1 MAPSYKKPAP
11 EASATTKLVREL
23 QHFGQDDPAQHQ
35 PDLDN
40 EQEDVAVGRNAASSS
55 SKSPQQR
62 QQPGS
67 ASSSAPTARLD
78 QLSLQDK
85 GKGKAV
91 APAAAKGKDS
101 RKSLKNLL
109 RSTEHTIELAGPDGK
124 VDSRVLTSWKMAD
137 YAYKREPCPFPTRA
151 RGLFT
156 ERVRGGGDG
165 DEDEYRIV
173 ARGYDK
179 FFNIG
184 EVSWTH
190 WNTIAQYSTGPYELT
205 TKSNG
210 CIILIAALDAQH
222 LVVTSKHS
230 IGNNVNAN
238 TEGGVSHSQRG
249 EYWLDKHVERVGRTK
264 EDLAK
269 ELFERNLTAVAELCD
284 DEFEEHVLPYPE
296 DQTGLHLHGLNV
308 NEPVLNTL
316 PSAEVASFAR
326 AWGMIATSYSVF
338 PSVPAVQTYCER
350 VQADGGVEGPD
361 GKVSPVEG
369 FVVRGHRK
377 GGAPG
382 EAFFWKVKY
391 DEPYLMYREWREL
404 TRKLLAAYP
413 NLETVNPAK
422 IRNDDSRLYLW
433 WVAREIGRDVKAFD
447 SWQHG
452 KGIIKTREAFLS
464 WSETPE
470 ANVARRELGV
480 KVAVSEEERRN
491 RKFDKTLIVPVA
503 IQGCGKTALGL
514 ELSHLFGW
522 GHVQSDDFLQKKPAP
537 HFLRAVKDKL
547 SKHDVVYAD
556 KNNHI
561 VKHREDLIQLAASL
575 DPQHKVRL
583 VALVWPTNSTSLP
596 RDKFHSLCA
605 SRIVER
611 GQNHQTLRA
620 GDEHE
625 DVIWKFLGQHEPF
638 DDAAN
643 VADSKFDEVVEMK
656 AEWAQDE
663 ALERAV
669 EALAKIDGVLPAD
682 TQAPLPKVKVD
693 EAVAFAKSWTTT
705 IRKETPPA
713 AAQKPRAKAT
723 AARYY
728 GIAADVDLAEIVE
741 AHLPAA
747 AKSDPNGLWPALVKA
762 LRVERKPHVTLVH
775 RNELEHADEA
785 VRAEKT
791 ALWDRYEAL
800 VEAAVK
806 NPDAVAGLDVELT
819 LGPRLVWDSR
829 AMAVEVSG
837 LVSTAPPSP
846 SSSSAGTGRPEV
858 ELPDHKSA
866 HITVGTRSSD
876 IRPVEGKFLMQAAAQ
891 GATTTKDGGEIL
903 EVRIGEV
910 KVPGRLAGLS

>member
-11 EASATTKLVREL
+11 EPSATTKLVREL
-23 QHFGQDDPAQHQ
+23 QHFGQDDPAQRQ

-55 SKSPQQR
+55 SKGPQQ
-62 QQPGS
+62 QHSS
-67 ASSSAPTARLD
+67 AGSSSPAARLD

-91 APAAAKGKDS
+91 APAPAKAKDS

-109 RSTEHTIELAGPDGK
+109 RSTEHKIEVAGADGK
-124 VDSRVLTSWKMAD
+124 VESRVLTSWKMAD

-156 ERVRGGGDG
+156 EHVRGG

-190 WNTIAQYSTGPYELT
+190 WNTIAQNSTGPYELT

-210 CIILIAALDAQH
+210 CIILIAALDAKH

-296 DQTGLHLHGLNV
+296 EQTGLHLHGLNV

-326 AWGMIATSYSVF
+326 AWGMIPTSYSVF

-350 VQADGGVEGPD
+350 VEADGGVEGPD

-404 TRKLLAAYP
+404 TRRLLAAYP

-464 WSETPE
+464 WSKTPE

-537 HFLRAVKDKL
+537 HFLRAVKDNL

-561 VKHREDLIQLAASL
+561 VKHREDLVQLAASL

-638 DDAAN
+638 DDTAN

-656 AEWAQDE
+656 AEWAQGE

-669 EALAKIDGVLPAD
+669 EALGKIDGVLPVD
-682 TQAPLPKVKVD
+682 KQAPLPKVKVD

-705 IRKETPPA
+705 IRKEATPA
-713 AAQKPRAKAT
+713 AAQKPRAKAS

-728 GIAADVDLAEIVE
+728 GIAADVDLAHIVE

-747 AKSDPNGLWPALVKA
+747 AKSDRDGLWPALVKA

-775 RNELEHADEA
+775 RNELEHADEV
-785 VRAEKT
+785 VRADKM
-791 ALWDRYEAL
+791 ALWTRYEAL

-806 NPDAVAGLDVELT
+806 NPDAVARLDVELT

-829 AMAVEVSG
+829 AMAIEVSG
-837 LVSTAPPSP
+837 LVSTAPPS
-846 SSSSAGTGRPEV
+846 SSSSDGAPARPEV

-876 IRPVEGKFLMQAAAQ
+876 IRPVEGKFLMQAAVQ
-891 GATTTKDGGEIL
+891 GATTTKDGGEIH

>member
-1 MAPSYKKPAP
+1 
-11 EASATTKLVREL
+11 
-23 QHFGQDDPAQHQ
+23 
-35 PDLDN
+35 
-40 EQEDVAVGRNAASSS
+40 
-55 SKSPQQR
+55 
-62 QQPGS
+62 
-67 ASSSAPTARLD
+67 
-78 QLSLQDK
+78 
-85 GKGKAV
+85 
-91 APAAAKGKDS
+91 
-101 RKSLKNLL
+101 
-109 RSTEHTIELAGPDGK
+109 
-124 VDSRVLTSWKMAD
+124 MAD

-156 ERVRGGGDG
+156 ERVRGGDGDG
-165 DEDEYRIV
+165 GEAEYRIV

-179 FFNIG
+179 FFNIN

-190 WNTIAQYSTGPYELT
+190 WNTIAQNSTGPYELT

-210 CIILIAALDAQH
+210 CIILIAALDAKH

-269 ELFERNLTAVAELCD
+269 ELFERDLTAVAELCD

-296 DQTGLHLHGLNV
+296 EQTGLHLHGLNV

-316 PSAEVASFAR
+316 PSAEVAAFAR
-326 AWGMIATSYSVF
+326 AWGMIATPYSVF

-350 VQADGGVEGPD
+350 VEADGGVEGPD

-422 IRNDDSRLYLW
+422 IRNGDSRLYLW
-433 WVAREIGRDVKAFD
+433 WVAREIERDVAAFD
-447 SWQHG
+447 SWKHG

-464 WSETPE
+464 WSKTPE

-491 RKFDKTLIVPVA
+491 RKFDKTLIVPIA

-537 HFLRAVKDKL
+537 HFLRAVKDQL
-547 SKHDVVYAD
+547 TKHDVVFAD

-561 VKHREDLIQLAASL
+561 VKHRDDLVQLAASL

-643 VADSKFDEVVEMK
+643 VADSKFDEVVEMR
-656 AEWAQDE
+656 AEWGQAE
-663 ALERAV
+663 ALEQAV
-669 EALAKIDGVLPAD
+669 EALAKLDGVLPVD
-682 TQAPLPKVKVD
+682 TQTPLSRAKVD

-705 IRKETPPA
+705 IRKEATPA
-713 AAQKPRAKAT
+713 SAQKPRAKAS

-728 GIAADVDLAEIVE
+728 GIAADVDLAQIVE

-747 AKSDPNGLWPALVKA
+747 AKSERDGLWPALVKA

-775 RNELEHADEA
+775 RTELEHVDDA

-791 ALWDRYEAL
+791 TLWTRYEAL

-806 NPDAVAGLDVELT
+806 NPDAVARLDVELT
-819 LGPRLVWDSR
+819 LGPRLVWDTR
-829 AMAVEVSG
+829 AMAIEVSG
-837 LVSTAPPSP
+837 LVSTAP
-846 SSSSAGTGRPEV
+846 SSSASAAANEPARPEV

-876 IRPVEGKFLMQAAAQ
+876 IRPVEGKFLMQAASQ
-891 GATTTKDGGEIL
+891 GATTTKDGGEIH